1 MMFVAS
7 KLLAFVIQPLFWV
20 LAALLGGLLLAR
32 RRPLLSKRLTWAALF
47 ALLLG
52 CWAYLPSALLL
63 RLESR
68 HAQLPPSTDMRQF
81 TGVVV
86 LGGAL
91 ARSDLWTAHN
101 QVALNDSAERMT
113 AAVGLA
119 RKYPHLQLLFTGG
132 IASLPPAGLTE
143 AVRARKFFDEMGV
156 DASRVLYEAA
166 SRNTLENASL
176 SAVLAGVDPKQ
187 RWLLLTSAYHMPR
200 SMGVFTKAGWNVT
213 PYPVDY
219 RTDSAPDWYD
229 FSLRYGPELWELALH
244 ETLGYWVYRLVG
256 KI

>member
-7 KLLAFVIQPLFWV
+7 KLLAFAIQPLFWV
-20 LAALLGGLLLAR
+20 LVPLMGSLLLAR
-32 RRPLLSKRLTWAALF
+32 RQARISKQLAWAALF
-47 ALLLG
+47 ALLLS
-52 CWAYLPSALLL
+52 CWTYLPSALLH
-63 RLESR
+63 RLEAR
-68 HAQLPPSTDMRQF
+68 YAQLPSSTDMRQF

-113 AAVGLA
+113 AAVSLA
-119 RKYPHLQLLFTGG
+119 RKHPHLQLLFTGG
-132 IASLPPAGLTE
+132 IASLPAAGLTE
-143 AVRARKFFDEMGV
+143 AVRARIFFDEMGV
-156 DASRVLYEAA
+156 NPSRVVYEGN
-166 SRNTLENASL
+166 SRNTFENASL
-176 SAVLAGVDPKQ
+176 SAILSGVDPKQ

-200 SMGVFTKAGWNVT
+200 SVGVFTKAGWNVT
-213 PYPVDY
+213 PFPVDY

>member
-7 KLLAFVIQPLFWV
+7 KLLAFAIQPLFWV
-20 LAALLGGLLLAR
+20 LVPLVGSLLLAR
-32 RRPLLSKRLTWAALF
+32 RHARISRQLTWAALA
-47 ALLLG
+47 ALLLS
-52 CWAYLPSALLL
+52 CWAYLPSTMLEH
-63 RLESR
+63 LESR
-68 HAQLPPSTDMRQF
+68 HPQLPTGTDMRQF

-113 AAVGLA
+113 AAVSLA
-119 RKYPHLQLLFTGG
+119 RQHPHLQLLFTGG
-132 IASLPPAGLTE
+132 VASLPAAGLTE
-143 AVRARKFFDEMGV
+143 AVRAKMFFDEMGV
-156 DASRVLYEAA
+156 APSRVWYEGS
-166 SRNTLENASL
+166 SRNTFENASL
-176 SAVLAGVDPKQ
+176 SATLAGVDTRQ

-213 PYPVDY
+213 PYPVDF
-219 RTDSAPDWYD
+219 RTDSGPAWYD
-229 FSLRYGPELWELALH
+229 FSLRYGPETWELALH
-244 ETLGYWVYRLVG
+244 EMLGYWAYQLAG